1 MENSLPQ
8 AYEDSR
14 QAIDNYLAYI
24 SRQEEQKGDVS
35 NTLKSI
41 AESVNASGTVAAM
54 AAKESMQSHNTIF
67 GMLKAMNNG
76 QGLLTQMIVVLKR
89 NGGSGSGDGSVLGG
103 ALGGVVE
110 SVAMVDDID
119 AILLAL
125 GAATLPKFALPAMA
139 LFGGLKGASDQDD
152 QNRKQSSEQSHP
164 NSLTNKAL
172 EASAE
177 AEKLVNQ
184 AYYSLNPAPNPLMN
198 GPGMLQKGVRFKDLP
213 FVQTPGGAFAVV
225 AAFNEANNYL
235 EATGQ
240 RAPRTNLYEGFDAEY
255 NDTPD
260 ISNLMKYDIIHG
272 IIKQQ
277 PQSVQVVAQPAST
290 SVAPKQTINFNIQ
303 NDFNGNWQ
311 ERRGL
316 EDIGEYLAR
325 QVKDR
330 LNSGAPLFSGN

>member
-14 QAIDNYLAYI
+14 QAVNDYLAYI
-24 SRQEEQKGDVS
+24 SRRVDGQQEKEDYLL
-35 NTLKSI
+35 N
-41 AESVNASGTVAAM
+41 SVMENIDGVGTVAAM
-54 AAKESMQSHNTIF
+54 AAKEAMVSHNSIF
-67 GMLKAMNNG
+67 QMLHLINEA
-76 QGLLTQMIVVLKR
+76 QGALIDLFIDQRVSG
-89 NGGSGSGDGSVLGG
+89 GGSGTADGLSTASSLITIAGNINPYAKAALIIAGLFGSKLDGSEEV
-103 ALGGVVE
+103 
-110 SVAMVDDID
+110 
-119 AILLAL
+119 
-125 GAATLPKFALPAMA
+125 
-139 LFGGLKGASDQDD
+139 
-152 QNRKQSSEQSHP
+152 KQGELTHP

-177 AEKLVNQ
+177 AEKLINQ

-198 GPGMLQKGVRFKDLP
+198 GPGMVQKGIKFEDLP
-213 FVQTPGGAFAVV
+213 FVQTPGDAFAVV
-225 AAFNEANNYL
+225 SAINEANNYL
-235 EATGQ
+235 EATRQ
-240 RAPRTNLYEGFDAEY
+240 RASRSNLYEGFDAEY

-290 SVAPKQTINFNIQ
+290 SVAPEQTINFNIQ

-311 ERRGL
+311 DRRGL
-316 EDIGEYLAR
+316 DDIGEYLAR